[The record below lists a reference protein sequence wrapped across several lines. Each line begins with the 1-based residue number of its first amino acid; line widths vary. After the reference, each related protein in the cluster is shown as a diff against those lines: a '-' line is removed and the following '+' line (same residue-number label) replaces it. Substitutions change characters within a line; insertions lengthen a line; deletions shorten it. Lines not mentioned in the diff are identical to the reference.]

1 MRVCLAVAA
10 AVLIACGPALAA
22 QPTTTTGPWTGA
34 TGFTK
39 PAQPRITTQRPTA
52 RDRFTTAD
60 DVVAFMNGYRAK
72 PEPKLAADALK
83 AMIRLGV
90 FRDGDTSGMH
100 LGFIAGILGANP
112 TTAEAQIAKMFP
124 LPPEDHAV
132 VIKVI
137 ALSGLANW
145 KQLLVTFTERMPT
158 RAVLIERYMSDKLPA
173 LADLALDAG
182 PAPLDILWGHYF
194 ATGSIEPILRIV
206 SILKW
211 SKDANN
217 TERLTVGSMAKFTLA
232 TNASRDMDLLRLL
245 KPLVA
250 VEPKPNAAILREVIE
265 AAEIGDVGRIRK
277 DALSAIETLKV
288 KGSENSRSYAWW
300 GTAGQTALAL
310 GCIAGSALGQ
320 VGIGIP
326 CVVGG
331 AVSGA
336 AIKAF
341 APKE

>member
-1 MRVCLAVAA
+1 MRRCLAA
-10 AVLIACGPALAA
+10 AVSVILACGNAHAA
-22 QPTTTTGPWTGA
+22 QPQPPVGPWTGS

-39 PAQPRITTQRPTA
+39 PAQPRATASRPHA
-52 RDRFTTAD
+52 RERFANAD
-60 DVVAFMNGYRAK
+60 DIVAFMNGYRAK
-72 PEPKLAADALK
+72 PEPKLAPDALK

-112 TTAEAQIAKMFP
+112 ATAEAQIAKMFP

-132 VIKVI
+132 VIKAI
-137 ALSGLANW
+137 ALSGLPDW
-145 KQLLVTFTERMPT
+145 KRVLAKFTERMPART
-158 RAVLIERYMSDKLPA
+158 VLIERYMSDKLPA

-265 AAEIGDVGRIRK
+265 AAEIGETGRIRK
-277 DALSAIETLKV
+277 EALAAIETLKV
-288 KGSENSRSYAWW
+288 KGSETSRNYAWW